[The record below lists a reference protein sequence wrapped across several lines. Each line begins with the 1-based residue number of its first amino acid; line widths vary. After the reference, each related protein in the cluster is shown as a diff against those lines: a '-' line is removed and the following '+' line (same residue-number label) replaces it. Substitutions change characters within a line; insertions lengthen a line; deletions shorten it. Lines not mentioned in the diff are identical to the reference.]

1 MNSQVQKIDK
11 LIKALEAQLIIAQAL
26 KTKELD
32 LCGITDELHRQDVK
46 TEMVYIH
53 RLLGAGDAVTH
64 ELIDMLMVD

>member
-1 MNSQVQKIDK
+1 MATQVERIDR
-11 LIKALEAQLIIAQAL
+11 LIKALEAQLIICQSL
-26 KTKELD
+26 KAKELD
-32 LCGITDELHRQDVK
+32 LSGITDELHRQDVK